1 MLMSHTRF
9 AVWTTWLL
17 AGMATLVWL
26 PRLLGTEPAVEKAP
40 RAVVVDV
47 TELPA
52 HEADAAEPKPETPEQ
67 APAEP
72 ASKLPKSSVPT
83 ELDERR
89 LLAPLE
95 ADLPEEEAPELAE
108 QPAQEDPE
116 KKNLPKKTP
125 SPDARGSTK
134 ENPPSALDE
143 NAPSIGATLSPNIIG
158 DDTDASEIPAIELKL
173 NPALG
178 DTSDELQDSQPFP
191 EFPKQRVLRPL
202 QPSSESPA
210 ETADGDYVPGTSPN
224 SSSLRSNHDVQPP
237 LIPLPNQVV
246 QQPVAGPMI
255 KFWIVSSRCC
265 SQSKHRCVP
274 ACRFVCHGVSHD
286 CQIHSVC
293 FEELL
298 GSLIPGAPVCIFAHG
313 AFTRWQDVWQDAEQ
327 TYQWLRRPCPQ
338 MPLNFI
344 YFTWPSEGIC
354 ALASDNAFTS
364 PVPGVDFYILGR
376 RAERNGFYL
385 ADLIGALPPN
395 SPVSLL
401 GHSHGARTISSALHL
416 LGGGSVQKQTRWNP
430 ADCGNRIRVVFAAAA
445 VDHDWLNQDER
456 YCCALNRAECLLN
469 LRNDR
474 DLALALYPFRHPF
487 SGRSLAR
494 AGFTR
499 RDRRHLGE
507 HECQVS
513 ELNVTPQ
520 IGHHHSW
527 PEYLCNPEIA
537 ASIAP
542 YIYFESH

>member
-1 MLMSHTRF
+1 MFMSHTRF
-9 AVWTTWLL
+9 AAWMTWVL
-17 AGMATLVWL
+17 AGLATLIWL
-26 PRLLGTEPAVEKAP
+26 PRLLGTEPVVEKTP
-40 RAVVVDV
+40 RAVVIDI
-47 TELPA
+47 TELPVDETA
-52 HEADAAEPKPETPEQ
+52 VEEPKPEAAEQ
-67 APAEP
+67 AASGAEP
-72 ASKLPKSSVPT
+72 KLPKSSPPI

-95 ADLPEEEAPELAE
+95 ADLPDEESPELADQPGNE
-108 QPAQEDPE
+108 SPAKESLPPDRKQPAKVE
-116 KKNLPKKTP
+116 
-125 SPDARGSTK
+125 SPRVPDV
-134 ENPPSALDE
+134 NAL
-143 NAPSIGATLSPNIIG
+143 SLGATLSPSIIA
-158 DDTDASEIPAIELKL
+158 DDSDPSDIAPLKLKL
-173 NPALG
+173 NPTPNG
-178 DTSDELQDSQPFP
+178 ETGEPQNSQPLP

-202 QPSSESPA
+202 QPPA
-210 ETADGDYVPGTSPN
+210 EPQDDDYVPGASPN
-224 SSSLRSNHDVQPP
+224 SSRHRPKVEPQTP
-237 LIPLPNQVV
+237 LIPLPNQNGT
-246 QQPVAGPMI
+246 QSLAGPMV
-255 KFWIVSSRCC
+255 KYWVVSSRCC

-274 ACRFVCHGVSHD
+274 SCRFVCHGVSHD
-286 CQIHSVC
+286 CQVHPVC
-293 FEELL
+293 FEELV

-327 TYQWLRRPCPQ
+327 TYQWLRSPCPQ

-364 PVPGVDFYILGR
+364 PVPGLDFFILGR

-395 SPVSLL
+395 SSVSLL
-401 GHSHGARTISSALHL
+401 GHSQGARTISSALHL
-416 LGGGSVQKQTRWNP
+416 LGGGTVQKQARWNP

-474 DLALALYPFRHPF
+474 DLALAVYPFRHPF
-487 SGRSLAR
+487 SARSLAR

-527 PEYLCNPEIA
+527 PEYLCRPEIA
-537 ASIAP
+537 AAIAP

>member
-1 MLMSHTRF
+1 MFMSHTRL
-9 AVWTTWLL
+9 AAWMTWLL
-17 AGMATLVWL
+17 AGLATLVWL
-26 PRLLGTEPAVEKAP
+26 PRLLGTEPVVEKTP
-40 RAVVVDV
+40 RAIVIDV

-52 HEADAAEPKPETPEQ
+52 DETAVEEPEPETAEQ
-67 APAEP
+67 PPSESAL
-72 ASKLPKSSVPT
+72 KLPKSSPLI

-89 LLAPLE
+89 LLVPLE
-95 ADLPEEEAPELAE
+95 ADLPDEESPELAD
-108 QPAQEDPE
+108 QPARES
-116 KKNLPKKTP
+116 P
-125 SPDARGSTK
+125 SPDAKQLTNDGSPRIP
-134 ENPPSALDE
+134 NV
-143 NAPSIGATLSPNIIG
+143 NAPSVGATLSPSIVA
-158 DDTDASEIPAIELKL
+158 DD
-173 NPALG
+173 
-178 DTSDELQDSQPFP
+178 SDPSDIAPLPI
-191 EFPKQRVLRPL
+191 FPKQRTLRPL
-202 QPSSESPA
+202 QPSA
-210 ETADGDYVPGTSPN
+210 EPQDQDYIPGASPN
-224 SSSLRSNHDVQPP
+224 SSRHRSNAEAQTP
-237 LIPLPNQVV
+237 LIPLPNQNIT
-246 QQPVAGPMI
+246 QPVSGSLV
-255 KFWIVSSRCC
+255 KYWVVSTRCC

-274 ACRFVCHGVSHD
+274 SCRFVCHGVSHD
-286 CQIHSVC
+286 CQVHPACI
-293 FEELL
+293 EELL
-298 GSLIPGAPVCIFAHG
+298 GSLIPAAPVCVFAHG

-327 TYQWLRRPCPQ
+327 TYQWLRGPCPQ
-338 MPLNFI
+338 VPLNFI

-364 PVPGVDFYILGR
+364 PVPGVDFFILGR

-395 SPVSLL
+395 SSVSLL
-401 GHSHGARTISSALHL
+401 GHSQGARAISSALHL
-416 LGGGSVQKQTRWNP
+416 LGGGTVQKQARWNP

-487 SGRSLAR
+487 SARSLAR

-507 HECQVS
+507 HECQVG

-527 PEYLCNPEIA
+527 PEYLCRPEIA
-537 ASIAP
+537 AAIAP